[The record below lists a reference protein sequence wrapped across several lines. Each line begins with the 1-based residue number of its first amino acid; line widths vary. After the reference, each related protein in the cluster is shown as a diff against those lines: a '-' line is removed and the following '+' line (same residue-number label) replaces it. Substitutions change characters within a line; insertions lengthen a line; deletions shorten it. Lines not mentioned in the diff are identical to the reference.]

1 MRRSLVTAIVPALAV
16 LAVLPAGAQARASC
30 GAEQSTTTSANGA
43 QVSDTIFCL
52 TNEVRASYGLPA
64 FRRDTRL
71 DASARLH
78 SQDMSSRGYF
88 AHVTPEGLT
97 PSSRAAAQGYTN
109 GAGENIAYGYASAAA
124 SMVAWMASAGHCQ
137 NILSSARDVG
147 IGTFGDVP
155 AYYTMALGNYA
166 YATSSVPSNGC
177 PYDLNLD
184 TLVVPEQLVAPPTTT
199 TVPATD
205 APEITAIARPRLRG
219 LALSPARLPA
229 GGESNVVYNLSAP
242 ATVTFHVERVS
253 SGRRA
258 RGRCTTAS
266 AANRSAAACSRFR
279 PLAGTVTDAGDDGAN
294 TFAFRGRL
302 HGRALAP
309 GRYRLRAVATDDSG
323 SASPVRLTR
332 FLVVRR

>member
-1 MRRSLVTAIVPALAV
+1 V
-16 LAVLPAGAQARASC
+16 LAFAPAGAQARASC
-30 GAEQSTTTSANGA
+30 GVEQSATTGANGA
-43 QVSDTIFCL
+43 QVSDAIFCL

-64 FRRDTRL
+64 FRRDARL
-71 DASARLH
+71 DASARQH
-78 SQDMSSRGYF
+78 SQDMVARGYF

-97 PSSRAAAQGYTN
+97 PSARAAAQGYTV
-109 GAGENIAYGYASAAA
+109 GAGENIAYGYPNATAA
-124 SMVAWMASAGHCQ
+124 MIAWMQSAGHCR

-147 IGTFGDVP
+147 IGTFGEQP
-155 AYYTMALGNYA
+155 AYYTMALGDYA
-166 YATSSVPSNGC
+166 FATSSVPSDGC

-184 TLVVPEQLVAPPTTT
+184 TLVVPEQLVPPPTTPS
-199 TVPATD
+199 VPATD
-205 APEITAIARPRLRG
+205 APEIEAIARPRLSG
-219 LALSPARLPA
+219 LALAPTRLRA
-229 GGESNVVYNLSAP
+229 GGLGNVVYNLSAP

-258 RGRCTTAS
+258 RGRCTAAS
-266 AANRSAAACSRFR
+266 AANRFAASCSRFR

-309 GRYRLRAVATDDSG
+309 GRYRLGAVATDDSG
-323 SASPVRLTR
+323 SVSPVRLTR